1 MSWSDRLLKNALTP
15 GPSPASGRGEEL
27 PLCSRSVV
35 HIGWGVRARRVAA
48 CLMALV
54 LAGCGFQLRGEQKLP
69 FETIF
74 LNMPPNSVL
83 GATLNRQI
91 RSGTDT
97 RTVTQASEASAVLE
111 ILGEARDKEILTL
124 NAQGRAV
131 EYKLIYRL
139 RFRLHDGKGR
149 EYIGPTE
156 MRAQRDISINDSQV
170 LSKESEESLLYRD
183 MQTDL
188 VQQLLRRIAAVRPH
202 ADQG

>member
-1 MSWSDRLLKNALTP
+1 MWWSEAHLRPPSRSALRRAGAALL
-15 GPSPASGRGEEL
+15 L
-27 PLCSRSVV
+27 PL
-35 HIGWGVRARRVAA
+35 ALAA
-48 CLMALV
+48 C
-54 LAGCGFQLRGEQKLP
+54 GFHLRGEQKLP

-74 LNMPPNSVL
+74 VNTPPNSPL
-83 GATLNRQI
+83 GAQLNRQI
-91 RSGTDT
+91 RTGTDT
-97 RTVTQASEASAVLE
+97 RTVGLATQASAVLD
-111 ILGEARDKEILTL
+111 ILAESREREILTL

-170 LSKESEESLLYRD
+170 LAKESEESLLYRD

-188 VQQLLRRIAAVRPH
+188 VQQLLRRIAAVRPR
-202 ADQG
+202 ADQS

>member
-1 MSWSDRLLKNALTP
+1 MWWSETAARLLAAL
-15 GPSPASGRGEEL
+15 L
-27 PLCSRSVV
+27 
-35 HIGWGVRARRVAA
+35 AA
-48 CLMALV
+48 T

-74 LNMPPNSVL
+74 VNTPPNSPL
-83 GATLNRQI
+83 GATLSRQI
-91 RSGTDT
+91 RTGTTT
-97 RTVTQASEASAVLE
+97 RTVEQASEATAVLD
-111 ILGEARDKEILTL
+111 ILGEARDREILTL

-149 EYIGPTE
+149 EYIAATE
-156 MRAQRDISINDSQV
+156 MQAQRDISINDSQV
-170 LSKESEESLLYRD
+170 LAKESEESLLYRD

>member
-1 MSWSDRLLKNALTP
+1 MSWSDARAVPRKGVSVAGPVLL
-15 GPSPASGRGEEL
+15 
-27 PLCSRSVV
+27 
-35 HIGWGVRARRVAA
+35 
-48 CLMALV
+48 ALV
-54 LAGCGFQLRGEQKLP
+54 LAACGFHLRGAQKLP

-74 LNMPPNSVL
+74 VNSPPNSPL
-83 GATLNRQI
+83 GTTLSRQI
-91 RSGTDT
+91 RTATGS
-97 RTVTQASEASAVLE
+97 RTVDQANEANAVLE
-111 ILGEARDKEILTL
+111 ILGEARDKEVLTL

-149 EYIGPTE
+149 EFIAPTE

-170 LSKESEESLLYRD
+170 LAKESEETLLYRD
-183 MQTDL
+183 MQNDL

>member
-1 MSWSDRLLKNALTP
+1 MSWSEAPANRLVAGLLTAL
-15 GPSPASGRGEEL
+15 A
-27 PLCSRSVV
+27 
-35 HIGWGVRARRVAA
+35 
-48 CLMALV
+48 M
-54 LAGCGFQLRGEQKLP
+54 AGCGFQLRGEQKRP

-74 LNMPPNSVL
+74 LNTPPNSPL
-83 GATLNRQI
+83 GATLGRQI
-91 RSGTDT
+91 RSGTET
-97 RTVTQASEASAVLE
+97 RTVEQASEASAVLD
-111 ILGEARDKEILTL
+111 ILGESRDKEILTL

-149 EYIGPTE
+149 EYIAPTE

-170 LSKESEESLLYRD
+170 LAKESEEALLYRD

-188 VQQLLRRIAAVRPH
+188 VQQLLRRIAAVRPR

>member
-1 MSWSDRLLKNALTP
+1 MIA
-15 GPSPASGRGEEL
+15 
-27 PLCSRSVV
+27 
-35 HIGWGVRARRVAA
+35 
-48 CLMALV
+48 
-54 LAGCGFQLRGEQKLP
+54 LAGCGFHLRGEQKLP
-69 FETIF
+69 FDTIF
-74 LNMPPNSVL
+74 INTPPNSPL
-83 GATLNRQI
+83 GATLSRQI
-91 RSGTDT
+91 RTGTET
-97 RTVTQASEASAVLE
+97 RTVPQASQASVVLE
-111 ILGEARDKEILTL
+111 ILGEQRDKEILTL

-170 LSKESEESLLYRD
+170 LSKESEEALLYRD

>member
-1 MSWSDRLLKNALTP
+1 MAL
-15 GPSPASGRGEEL
+15 AL
-27 PLCSRSVV
+27 
-35 HIGWGVRARRVAA
+35 AA
-48 CLMALV
+48 C
-54 LAGCGFQLRGEQKLP
+54 GFHLRGEQKLP
-69 FETIF
+69 FETIY
-74 LNMPPNSVL
+74 LNTPPNSPL

-97 RTVTQASEASAVLE
+97 RPVQQAGEASAVLE
-111 ILGEARDKEILTL
+111 ILGETRDKEILTL

-149 EYIGPTE
+149 EYIGPTDL
-156 MRAQRDISINDSQV
+156 RAQRDISINDSQV
-170 LSKESEESLLYRD
+170 LSKESEEALLYRD

-188 VQQLLRRIAAVRPH
+188 VQQLLRRIAAVHPH

>member
-1 MSWSDRLLKNALTP
+1 MSWSEAPANRL
-15 GPSPASGRGEEL
+15 
-27 PLCSRSVV
+27 V
-35 HIGWGVRARRVAA
+35 A
-48 CLMALV
+48 CLLTALAM
-54 LAGCGFQLRGEQKLP
+54 AGCGFQLRGEQKLP

-74 LNMPPNSVL
+74 LKTPPNSPL
-83 GATLNRQI
+83 GATLSRQI
-91 RSGTDT
+91 RSGTAT
-97 RTVTQASEASAVLE
+97 RTVEQASEASAVLD
-111 ILGEARDKEILTL
+111 ILGESRDKEILTL

-149 EYIGPTE
+149 EYIAPTE

-170 LSKESEESLLYRD
+170 LAKESEEALLYRD

-188 VQQLLRRIAAVRPH
+188 VQQLLRRIAAVRPR